1 MPKIKPKKPKKYTKK
16 ELNKI
21 RKQTGACEH
30 DQVNY
35 KSLEDLNVKLMWR
48 LRKDEE
54 YFRSLSFS
62 NYRLARSLDR
72 NTRLM
77 DVWKKANEKNTKTVN
92 EREQLW
98 ESRCEALSKVAL
110 DWKRKYEGLCNMK
123 ETCRS

>member
-35 KSLEDLNVKLMWR
+35 KSREDLNVKLMWS

-62 NYRLARSLDR
+62 N
-72 NTRLM
+72 T
-77 DVWKKANEKNTKTVN
+77 
-92 EREQLW
+92 
-98 ESRCEALSKVAL
+98 
-110 DWKRKYEGLCNMK
+110 G
-123 ETCRS
+123 